1 MISDCR
7 KSCVFRYVTDENAKL
22 PYATVLAFPATPY
35 NDIVYDMRLVLDTDV
50 LLSGLRS
57 TIGASRVL
65 LLAVEARVVLPLVS
79 VATVIEYE
87 AVLKRAE
94 HLQAAGLDAEEVDR
108 FLDDF
113 VANADH
119 IAPHF
124 RIRPSVRDPD
134 DEMFAELA
142 VNGQADALVS
152 FNLGD
157 YRPID
162 PRAPR
167 LDISV
172 CRPGDILR
180 RLSWRPPAT
189 LRSASLPP

>member
-1 MISDCR
+1 
-7 KSCVFRYVTDENAKL
+7 
-22 PYATVLAFPATPY
+22 
-35 NDIVYDMRLVLDTDV
+35 MRLVLDTDV

-57 TIGASRVL
+57 TVGASRVL
-65 LLAVEARVVLPLVS
+65 LLAVEAGAVTPLVS

-94 HLQAAGLDAEEVDR
+94 HLQAIGLDAGEVDR

-113 VANADH
+113 VAHADP
-119 IAPHF
+119 ITPHF
-124 RIRPSVRDPD
+124 RTRPAVRDPD

-142 VNGQADALVS
+142 VNGRADALVS
-152 FNLGD
+152 FNIGD
-157 YRPID
+157 YRPAD
-162 PRAPR
+162 PRAPQPR
-167 LDISV
+167 ILV

-189 LRSASLPP
+189 SRSAFLPP

>member
-1 MISDCR
+1 
-7 KSCVFRYVTDENAKL
+7 
-22 PYATVLAFPATPY
+22 
-35 NDIVYDMRLVLDTDV
+35 MRLVLDTDV

-57 TIGASRVL
+57 AVGASRVL
-65 LLAVEARVVLPLVS
+65 LLAVEAGVVTPLVS

-94 HLQAAGLDAEEVDR
+94 HLQAARLDAEEVDR

-113 VANADH
+113 VAHADQ
-119 IAPHF
+119 IMPHF
-124 RIRPSVRDPD
+124 RTRPSVRDPD

-152 FNLGD
+152 FNIGD
-157 YRPID
+157 YRPAD

-167 LDISV
+167 LDIPV

-180 RLSWRPPAT
+180 RLSWRPSAT
-189 LRSASLPP
+189 SRSAFLPP